1 MMTIRESP
9 SKIKFEMLREIAK
22 KTARDMAKASPEVG
36 SHGYRYHKH
45 IQTWPKSPQ
54 NEGSLL
60 GSLTSLIR
68 TTIMR
73 VMEKIKM
80 LIL

>member
-36 SHGYRYHKH
+36 SHGGHMDLDTINTYRHG
-45 IQTWPKSPQ
+45 QSLPK
-54 NEGSLL
+54 
-60 GSLTSLIR
+60 
-68 TTIMR
+68 MR
-73 VMEKIKM
+73 VPY
-80 LIL
+80 